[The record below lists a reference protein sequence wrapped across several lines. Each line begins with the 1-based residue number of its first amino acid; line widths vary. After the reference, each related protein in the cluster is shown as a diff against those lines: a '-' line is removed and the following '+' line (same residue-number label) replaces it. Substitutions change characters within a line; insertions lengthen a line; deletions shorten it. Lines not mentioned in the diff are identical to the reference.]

1 MKKLLALNG
10 SFALLLLVVACVSV
24 KQTKHAGP
32 VSAGSR
38 AGYCN
43 YYDYQFFN
51 DSNAVFLHLAK
62 KCESDIVASVVDTIA
77 YIEITK
83 SKVNYPVRFPMKGEK
98 NNYTYIAN
106 GKYYFSPLFNH
117 VSLYFIDIYIKE
129 DSLYEYSPN
138 NWFYLSQWGSME
150 DWKNHSVKGQF
161 KNGLRVGKTEYK
173 EYKMNIR
180 EDDLSR
186 ITSITDVRPA
196 NKEWTFDFDENGLR
210 QGTGICKEFK
220 YDSLSQMNVLFQ
232 QTIYPY
238 KNGLINGTV
247 VLLNNMGDTLTRN
260 LYKDGIIV
268 PK

>member
-1 MKKLLALNG
+1 
-10 SFALLLLVVACVSV
+10 
-24 KQTKHAGP
+24 
-32 VSAGSR
+32 
-38 AGYCN
+38 
-43 YYDYQFFN
+43 
-51 DSNAVFLHLAK
+51 
-62 KCESDIVASVVDTIA
+62 
-77 YIEITK
+77 
-83 SKVNYPVRFPMKGEK
+83 
-98 NNYTYIAN
+98 
-106 GKYYFSPLFNH
+106 
-117 VSLYFIDIYIKE
+117 
-129 DSLYEYSPN
+129 
-138 NWFYLSQWGSME
+138 
-150 DWKNHSVKGQF
+150 
-161 KNGLRVGKTEYK
+161 
-173 EYKMNIR
+173 MNIR

-220 YDSLSQMNVLFQ
+220 YDSLSQMNVLLQ